1 MSNRTIPTTAHTS
14 GRLLRPALPLGVDDT
29 TPYRSSSCAIGT
41 HRECAHSSPATAPIG
56 VPVTYEACD
65 CLCHD
70 SDAGSRPRRVTP

>member
-1 MSNRTIPTTAHTS
+1 MSSRTIPTTARTS
-14 GRLLRPALPLGVDDT
+14 GHPLRPELPLGANA

-41 HRECAHSSPATAPIG
+41 HRDCAQSSPATAPIG

-70 SDAGSRPRRVTP
+70 TDNGSQLRRVAP